1 MSGELHSPHHGG
13 MRIISVY
20 NKKGGTCKTTC
31 VTNLAANLA
40 ALGFKVCLVD
50 GDEQANASSLT
61 RPHRYNAPTLT
72 DVVCGDIPLL
82 KAMYQARK
90 NLWIVPADMNL
101 SKAVEHISALQDFD
115 LFSDRVDELQE
126 TIGPMTDPHTFSWWK
141 DPQVQL
147 RHFKSETTSDEE
159 FHTPP
164 TSLDFLLF
172 DNPPNPNSLTT
183 ALLFAC
189 KEVLIP
195 IEMEEFSFQ
204 GLVQMSEDLKRR
216 FRKRKEQV
224 RVAAIVPF
232 NVSHQGGSHMDYL
245 ESVWSVYPTLTQ
257 ASIHHD
263 KSVSTAQ
270 GHKLSSLE
278 YDKSSRATKEMF
290 ALALAVAGYQGTLA
304 YLETCKLCAEAVERA
319 RQQKNSEA

>member
-1 MSGELHSPHHGG
+1 

-31 VTNLAANLA
+31 VMNLAADLA
-40 ALGFKVCLVD
+40 ALGFKVGLVD

-61 RPHRYNAPTLT
+61 RPHRYTKPTLT
-72 DVVCGDIPLL
+72 DVVNDDVPLINAL
-82 KAMYQARK
+82 YQSRK
-90 NLWIVPADMNL
+90 NLWVVPADMNL
-101 SKAVEHISALQDFD
+101 SKAVEHISAVQDFD
-115 LFSDRVDELQE
+115 LFSDRVDALQE
-126 TIGPMTDPHTFSWWK
+126 ALGPSSDPTTFSWWNE
-141 DPQVQL
+141 PQVRL
-147 RHFKSETTSDEE
+147 RQFKLETTSDEE

-164 TSLDFLLF
+164 TTLDFLLF

-224 RVAAIVPF
+224 KVAGIVPF

-245 ESVWSVYPTLTQ
+245 ESVWSVYPTLTR
-257 ASIHHD
+257 ASVHHD

-270 GHKLSSLE
+270 GHKLASLE

-290 ALALAVAGYQGTLA
+290 ALALAIVGYQGKLA
-304 YLETCKLCAEAVERA
+304 YLESCEICDEVIQRAKQQRSNEA
-319 RQQKNSEA
+319 

>member
-1 MSGELHSPHHGG
+1 
-13 MRIISVY
+13 MRILSIY

-31 VTNLAANLA
+31 VMNLAANLA
-40 ALGFKVCLVD
+40 ALGFKVGLVD

-61 RPHRYNAPTLT
+61 RPHRYTKPTLT
-72 DVVCGDIPLL
+72 DVVYGDVPLI

-101 SKAVEHISALQDFD
+101 SKAVEHISASQDFD
-115 LFSDRVDELQE
+115 LFSDRIDALQD
-126 TIGPMTDPHTFSWWK
+126 TLDPSSDPSTFSWWSE
-141 DPQVQL
+141 PQVRL
-147 RHFKSETTSDEE
+147 RQFKLETTTDEE

-164 TSLDFLLF
+164 TALDFLLF

-224 RVAAIVPF
+224 KVAGIVPF

-245 ESVWSVYPTLTQ
+245 ESVWSVYPTLTK

-270 GHKLSSLE
+270 GHKLASLE

-290 ALALAVAGYQGTLA
+290 ALALALVGYQGKLA
-304 YLETCKLCAEAVERA
+304 YLESCEICAEVIERA
-319 RQQKNSEA
+319 KHQQSSEG